1 MSTHALPSLFRGV
14 YHRVARRLGVDPS
27 YVSRVARRER
37 RSEAVS
43 AALKREVERIL
54 NASETVL
61 AQSVSAQMELALTFC
76 EWARKARARGRRDGY
91 AACARQA
98 ADSAFRFLTRLK
110 LEPGEF
116 VELNNRAEQLKRE
129 LRRVDQE
136 LLAARENG
144 RPARHT
150 ENRTNGR

>member
-37 RSEAVS
+37 RSDAIS
-43 AALKREVERIL
+43 AALKMEVDRIL
-54 NASETVL
+54 NASEAVL
-61 AQSVSAQMELALTFC
+61 AQSVSAQLELASTFC
-76 EWARKARARGRRDGY
+76 QWARKARARGPREGY

-116 VELNNRAEQLKRE
+116 VELNKRAEQLKQE
-129 LRRVDQE
+129 LRSLDQE
-136 LLAARENG
+136 LLAARPNG
-144 RPARHT
+144 RPARRAR
-150 ENRTNGR
+150 NRTNGR